1 MRVESLY
8 LNLIVAL
15 EAIVR
20 LRSVSAAAQ
29 ELRLTQPAVS
39 RALSR
44 LREHFGDQLAVPV
57 GRRMAPTAFGAELF
71 ARATELLHE
80 TRAFAQQRPG
90 FNPVIAV
97 REFTVAASD
106 YVSAIFLTKVFR
118 KLASAAPGL
127 SIRIVSADIVSQTM
141 IDRGDLDFV
150 IMPEMVLSARHPR
163 EELFRDTFV
172 CAVWSGNPL
181 VKDGLDF
188 ANYMALGHVS
198 TAFGPARDSHFEHFL
213 RTSGISVRVV
223 LSMPSFTQIPQFL
236 VGTPYVATI
245 HARLANT
252 LPPEAPLKFFPVPID
267 VPPLREH
274 LQWHRMRQH
283 DAASNWLRVFMHEV
297 AAEEM

>member
-1 MRVESLY
+1 MRVESLD

-29 ELRLTQPAVS
+29 ELRLTQPALS

-90 FNPVIAV
+90 FSPAIAV

-127 SIRIVSADIVSQTM
+127 SIISSKRLGAARTNRGSIVFVWRGFGLRLAD
-141 IDRGDLDFV
+141 R
-150 IMPEMVLSARHPR
+150 
-163 EELFRDTFV
+163 
-172 CAVWSGNPL
+172 
-181 VKDGLDF
+181 
-188 ANYMALGHVS
+188 MAS
-198 TAFGPARDSHFEHFL
+198 
-213 RTSGISVRVV
+213 
-223 LSMPSFTQIPQFL
+223 
-236 VGTPYVATI
+236 ATI
-245 HARLANT
+245 FQLKRES
-252 LPPEAPLKFFPVPID
+252 PPAG
-267 VPPLREH
+267 
-274 LQWHRMRQH
+274 
-283 DAASNWLRVFMHEV
+283 A
-297 AAEEM
+297 